1 MVKIKKETITEL
13 EYHPIKKIED
23 CSKITKAID
32 TLREY
37 YGASIGVRFEGLN
50 MLLLLK
56 IEETEMK

>member
-23 CSKITKAID
+23 CSKITDAMSV
-32 TLREY
+32 LREY
-37 YGASIGVRFEGLN
+37 YGISIGIRFEGLN

-56 IEETEMK
+56 TEETEMK